1 MAQNRSMAIKHQKA
15 KEWAAKEAKE
25 RDGIKAVAHHYLGYD
40 QIKKPMP
47 YRGISPLVVAWFRDE
62 CAKQGWQ

>member
-15 KEWAAKEAKE
+15 KEWAAKDAKE

-40 QIKKPMP
+40 QQKKPVAP
-47 YRGISPLVVAWFRDE
+47 SGISPLIWEWYNDE
-62 CAKQGWQ
+62 LIRRAIV